1 MKNNS
6 SKLRTQA
13 ALVVGSIMSNIK
25 NPLFLSTFQE
35 AFSDMLNLTVE
46 IIKTNERGESLK
58 MISNL
63 SDLSHS

>member
-6 SKLRTQA
+6 PKLRTQA